1 MPPSN
6 IVGKYNAHKSIGFNA
21 ARYLDNRFMIEFYPS
36 DQIESRDAQRIL
48 PYEPLIRG
56 EVAS

>member
-1 MPPSN
+1 
-6 IVGKYNAHKSIGFNA
+6 
-21 ARYLDNRFMIEFYPS
+21 MIEFYPS

-56 EVAS
+56 EVASWRVKRENQKHKTKKLPRPWTLPANEE